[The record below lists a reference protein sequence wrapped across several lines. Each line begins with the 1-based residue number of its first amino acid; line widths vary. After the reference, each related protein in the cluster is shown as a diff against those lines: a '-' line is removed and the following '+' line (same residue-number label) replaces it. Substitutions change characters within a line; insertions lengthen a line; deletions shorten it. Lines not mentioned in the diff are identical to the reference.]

1 MKKEEITFT
10 DEEIKNFEIICNK
23 INNLVKQLVDDT
35 WNAMKPTIDNISKWL
50 EETQFTK
57 TQFIQI
63 LHDLGYSFDD
73 ARKIAWKYQTQE
85 GKYTLKYYL
94 IEKQK
99 KEEMDNVAKH

>member
-1 MKKEEITFT
+1 MKDEKIIFT
-10 DEEIKNFEIICNK
+10 DEEIKNFQITCNK
-23 INNLVKQLVDDT
+23 INNLVKQLVDDI
-35 WNAMKPTIDNISKWL
+35 WNTIKPTIDNISEWL
-50 EETQFTK
+50 EDTQFSK

-73 ARKIAWKYQTQE
+73 ARKIAWKYQMQD
-85 GKYTLKYYL
+85 GKDTLKYYL

>member
-1 MKKEEITFT
+1 MKDEEITFT
-10 DEEIKNFEIICNK
+10 DEEIKNFQIVYNK
-23 INNLVKQLVDDT
+23 INNLAKQLVDDIWDT
-35 WNAMKPTIDNISKWL
+35 IKPTIDNISEWL
-50 EETQFTK
+50 EETKFTK
-57 TQFIQI
+57 IQFIQI